1 MFPTWLEHETKDIGK
16 SHDNLPV
23 IVIFLIITI
32 IMLNP
37 HYQSSSPLPC
47 NVFLLYFSKRACS
60 LLKSQVIAKTLL
72 SYLALPSAP
81 HRHQYPTQ
89 KRQITRFV
97 CVGDSTVQ
105 VWLCDTAV
113 HKYNNGF
120 SNEVADTKTPH
131 SVNRFHDFATS
142 QREGQLERRGLQCV
156 LRLNIHLVQ
165 GATCKPKR

>member
-1 MFPTWLEHETKDIGK
+1 MFPTWLEHETKEIGK

-32 IMLNP
+32 IILNH

-60 LLKSQVIAKTLL
+60 LLKSQAIAKTLL
-72 SYLALPSAP
+72 SYLALPPAP
-81 HRHQYPTQ
+81 HRHQYLTQ
-89 KRQITRFV
+89 KRQITQFV
-97 CVGDSTVQ
+97 CLDDSTVQ

-113 HKYNNGF
+113 RKYNNGF
-120 SNEVADTKTPH
+120 SNEVDNTKTPR

-142 QREGQLERRGLQCV
+142 QKGNRIGVVPNVCWD
-156 LRLNIHLVQ
+156 
-165 GATCKPKR
+165 